1 MKWKGLGF
9 FAVFVNLSMSTY
21 YNLILAY
28 SLYFLFK
35 SFSFPLPWALDD
47 IETRAEPWNKVKKII
62 DFLIKLGEYLFRSIL
77 CIVNYEYIF
86 FYITFTD
93 SRNIFMKIS

>member
-28 SLYFLFK
+28 SLYYLFK

-47 IETRAEPWNKVKKII
+47 IETRAEPWNKVKKKLQNFTI
-62 DFLIKLGEYLFRSIL
+62 DFLIKERKSWEVF
-77 CIVNYEYIF
+77 
-86 FYITFTD
+86 
-93 SRNIFMKIS
+93 ISNHSSFPC